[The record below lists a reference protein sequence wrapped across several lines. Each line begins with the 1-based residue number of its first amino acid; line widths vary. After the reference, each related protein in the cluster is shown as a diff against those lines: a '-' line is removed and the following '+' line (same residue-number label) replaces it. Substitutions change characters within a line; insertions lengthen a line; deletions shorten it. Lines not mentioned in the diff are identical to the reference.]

1 MALRPAECHTNLGHC
16 FAAWL
21 TMPILIARTGRAATE
36 VCRRP
41 GLGVDDSF
49 DLTALS
55 TRRSLARPSEHELS
69 ATDRLAPKPCAHRSV
84 TSFSFI

>member
-1 MALRPAECHTNLGHC
+1 MPHELGPLLCRMAD
-16 FAAWL
+16 
-21 TMPILIARTGRAATE
+21 MPILIARTGRAATE
-36 VCRRP
+36 VCRRR